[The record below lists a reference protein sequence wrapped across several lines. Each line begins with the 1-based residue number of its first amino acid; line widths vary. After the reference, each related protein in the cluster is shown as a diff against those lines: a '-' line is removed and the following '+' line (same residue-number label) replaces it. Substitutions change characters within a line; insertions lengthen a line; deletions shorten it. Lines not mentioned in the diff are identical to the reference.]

1 MWALAGSRSDQ
12 HVANAIGPTT
22 RLKSLEFGVFW
33 PYSSISFY
41 GSSQPAPYEQNPA
54 SIYDRMFLDYQPPG
68 GDPALVRLR
77 ADRRSMLDAVAQNFE
92 ILNRKIGRS
101 DRQRLDMHLT
111 MLRDVER
118 RLASPPAACSQPA
131 RPPDFPND
139 PAPVGQTHMDLLALA
154 LACDFTRVGSIV
166 WADAGYE
173 RPPLSISGD
182 YHADIVH
189 NTGSSQAA
197 RDTVSRVKSMYANQF
212 KYLLDR
218 LNSLPEGSGTVLDNT
233 LLVWLDEF
241 MVGAD
246 HSHEN
251 LPYVVAGGGPYFR
264 TGRFIDYTDR
274 PANNRLWISVMN
286 AMGIPGNNFG
296 DPAFGSSPLP
306 NLT

>member
-1 MWALAGSRSDQ
+1 VGAGGISIDQ
-12 HVANAIGPTT
+12 HVANAVGTT
-22 RLKSLEFGVFW
+22 SRLRSLEFGVYW

-41 GSSQPAPYEQNPA
+41 GQRQPVPYEDNPA
-54 SIYDRMFLDYQPPG
+54 NIYDRMFLDYLPPG
-68 GDPALVRLR
+68 SDLALAKLR

-92 ILNRKIGRS
+92 ILNRRLGRS

-118 RLASPPAACSQPA
+118 RLATSSATCSQPA
-131 RPPDFPND
+131 RPPDMRDD
-139 PAPVGQTHMDLLALA
+139 PAVGQTHMDLLALA
-154 LACDFTRVGSIV
+154 LACDFTRVGSMV

-182 YHADIVH
+182 YHGDVVH
-189 NTGSSQAA
+189 YTGVSQAA
-197 RDTVSRVKSMYANQF
+197 RDTVTRVKTMYANQF

-233 LLVWLDEF
+233 VLVWLDEF

-251 LPYVVAGGGPYFR
+251 LPYVLAGGAPYFR
-264 TGRFIDYTDR
+264 TGRFIEYTDR

-296 DPAFGSSPLP
+296 DPAFGNSPLP